1 MNRFKREDGVEHDDE
16 RRLGFGVF
24 LDHILPII
32 AVALLAWLCLG
43 QITLQQQ
50 VAVLI
55 ERTTAQNAQ
64 VVALHNMDNDLQR
77 QIDILKDGR
86 R

>member
-1 MNRFKREDGVEHDDE
+1 MNRFKREDGVVHEDE
-16 RRLGFGVF
+16 RRMGFEVF

-32 AVALLAWLCLG
+32 AVALLAWLCMG
-43 QITLQQQ
+43 QVTLQQQ

-64 VVALHNMDNDLQR
+64 VLALHSTDVDLQH
-77 QIDILKDGR
+77 QIDSLRGHS
-86 R
+86 

>member
-1 MNRFKREDGVEHDDE
+1 MSQFMREDGVEHDDE

-64 VVALHNMDNDLQR
+64 VVALHAMDGDLQR
-77 QIDILKDGR
+77 QIDSLKGAR